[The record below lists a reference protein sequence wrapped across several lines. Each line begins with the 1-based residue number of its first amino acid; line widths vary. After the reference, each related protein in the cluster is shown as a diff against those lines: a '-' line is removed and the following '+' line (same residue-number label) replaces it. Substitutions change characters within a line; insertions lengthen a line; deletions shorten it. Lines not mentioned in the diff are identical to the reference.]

1 MHALAQSS
9 LFFNYYNQ
17 ELFWT
22 NSKNSYW
29 IHLLHDTKNLYADI
43 WGPPWLNTF
52 LFTRSYS
59 ALCTSQF
66 QNPKPMYCTE
76 QNSGQ
81 MPWVCWGEGGGG
93 CAVLELTGTLTN
105 N

>member
-59 ALCTSQF
+59 AYRAKLRS
-66 QNPKPMYCTE
+66 NALGML
-76 QNSGQ
+76 
-81 MPWVCWGEGGGG
+81 GGGG
-93 CAVLELTGTLTN
+93 WGMGGFGIDWYIN
-105 N
+105 Q

>member
-52 LFTRSYS
+52 LFMRSYS

-66 QNPKPMYCTE
+66 LNPKPTLYML
-76 QNSGQ
+76 
-81 MPWVCWGEGGGG
+81 GEGGGEG
-93 CAVLELTGTLTN
+93 EGMGGFGIDWYIMQ
-105 N
+105 

>member
-29 IHLLHDTKNLYADI
+29 THLLHDTKNLYADI

-66 QNPKPMYCTE
+66 QNPKPTLYRAKLRSNALGML
-76 QNSGQ
+76 
-81 MPWVCWGEGGGG
+81 GGGG
-93 CAVLELTGTLTN
+93 WGMCGFGIDWYIN
-105 N
+105 Q